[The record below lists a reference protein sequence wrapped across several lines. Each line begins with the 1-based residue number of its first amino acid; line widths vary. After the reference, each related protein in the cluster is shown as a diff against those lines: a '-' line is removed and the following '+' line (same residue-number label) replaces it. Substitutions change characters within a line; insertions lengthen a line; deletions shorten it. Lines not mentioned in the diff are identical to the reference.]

1 MKNLLVLA
9 ANPGAGAGAGGSFS
23 FLFIIIL
30 MFVVMYFTM
39 IRPGKKQ
46 QKARQEMLGNMKKGD
61 HITTI
66 GGLHGVIDTI
76 NDAEGTIVIDADG
89 ILLTFSRTAI
99 RNVKPATTEPAEEAT
114 EETKA
119 EDQQGETESTTA
131 PETDPDSKNSDKT
144 ETDTADQNDDTQDK

>member
-9 ANPGAGAGAGGSFS
+9 ANSGAGAGAGGSLS

-99 RNVKPATTEPAEEAT
+99 RNVKPAA
-114 EETKA
+114 TKA
-119 EDQQGETESTTA
+119 AEDTTESTEDTDQDATIDA
-131 PETDPDSKNSDKT
+131 PKADPDSTADDDKT
-144 ETDTADQNDDTQDK
+144 EAKPDDQSDETENK